1 MPAHSRIWGW
11 GQVDL
16 LVTESLPSYGFWPSW
31 WHPPPKHSSPPIT
44 LIHPLWD
51 HRGPSFPT
59 MAVAKDS
66 LRLSHHNPGVRQRTW
81 DGHGVWNSSFRP
93 TARVV
98 LRTNKN
104 SCILSSHTQTAWCPR
119 QSLHYSRYKHHEL
132 HTLSCQPA
140 RCQTEACLMLKM
152 VTTSPNTPVLGLH
165 FLSGR

>member
-1 MPAHSRIWGW
+1 MPAYSRIWGW

-16 LVTESLPSYGFWPSW
+16 LVTESLPSHGLAKLVTSSSQTQQPTHHYPS
-31 WHPPPKHSSPPIT
+31 
-44 LIHPLWD
+44 
-51 HRGPSFPT
+51 PSGTTEDLPFPHV
-59 MAVAKDS
+59 VAKDS
-66 LRLSHHNPGVRQRTW
+66 LRLSHHNPGVRNSW
-81 DGHGVWNSSFRP
+81 DRHGVWNSSFRP
-93 TARVV
+93 TARV
-98 LRTNKN
+98 LRTNIN

-119 QSLHYSRYKHHEL
+119 QSLHYSRYKHYEL